1 MEGHFQEVIRFLS
14 RKILFLKVSLKW
26 QACTVDELGKI
37 FSMVQEM
44 WMAETVLPSCISPD
58 GVTGGLI
65 RPQGK
70 WLMCDW
76 ADLQ

>member
-1 MEGHFQEVIRFLS
+1 M
-14 RKILFLKVSLKW
+14 
-26 QACTVDELGKI
+26 DELGKT

-44 WMAETVLPSCISPD
+44 WMVETVLPSCISPD

-70 WLMCDW
+70 WLMCDQ

>member
-37 FSMVQEM
+37 FSVVQEI
-44 WMAETVLPSCISPD
+44 WMVETVSTAVLHF
-58 GVTGGLI
+58 T
-65 RPQGK
+65 
-70 WLMCDW
+70 
-76 ADLQ
+76 